1 VNVVSIAHGIPCKQT
16 AIALILAHAVTH
28 LEPCEHHATHA
39 QLAELEEADRFAHP
53 KGEQQFREQIWTH
66 ARVAV
71 TGSVAHRAG
80 TRSRPGRAAL
90 NFASDVL
97 AHART
102 IDGLRRYNGIRAK
115 RHGPSEATHRRGVR
129 QLGELSCI
137 EDFGASQSPSRET
150 PENAGSS
157 MKHLLTTS
165 VAGQDP
171 PSLFSHVSDWPE
183 FRNAGLPARA
193 RIGHNKVTPENWLS
207 IQTAPVWGIA
217 LWDIPDKQLG
227 IRPKSDLVSL
237 EIPDFFERLTEVVER
252 ISLLPFY
259 LAALGPLWRDAW
271 DLETYQ
277 RWGFGRSII
286 DHGWG
291 CAFRGVGH
299 DRLVSRR
306 WLDFGPWRVIRRP
319 HDTTFIQF
327 HDLAITDPAEA
338 YAQAKVGHERMGISP
353 SGGYIAWHY
362 ENLLKGADA
371 VSGLY
376 QPATRT
382 LEIVVGP
389 GNEVKQGQMICQCAR
404 RLHHRIKQPIND
416 RIDHVAYVFMDRG
429 DAQAH
434 LHELWL
440 RELQCWYVDERGK
453 HRLDADYHP
462 TPQPPAWVANLKANA
477 VNDV

>member
-1 VNVVSIAHGIPCKQT
+1 M
-16 AIALILAHAVTH
+16 
-28 LEPCEHHATHA
+28 
-39 QLAELEEADRFAHP
+39 R
-53 KGEQQFREQIWTH
+53 
-66 ARVAV
+66 
-71 TGSVAHRAG
+71 
-80 TRSRPGRAAL
+80 
-90 NFASDVL
+90 
-97 AHART
+97 
-102 IDGLRRYNGIRAK
+102 
-115 RHGPSEATHRRGVR
+115 
-129 QLGELSCI
+129 
-137 EDFGASQSPSRET
+137 
-150 PENAGSS
+150 
-157 MKHLLTTS
+157 HLLTAS
-165 VAGQDP
+165 VAGADP
-171 PSLFSHVSDWPE
+171 LSLFDQIASWPE
-183 FRNAGLPARA
+183 FRDELPSSAD
-193 RIGHNKVTPENWLS
+193 IGHDEIAPGEWRL
-207 IQTAPVWGIA
+207 IRTAKTSGIA
-217 LWDIPDKQLG
+217 FWNGYRKQLG
-227 IRPKSDLVSL
+227 IRPKSDLITI
-237 EIPDFFERLTEVVER
+237 EIPQCFDQLRDVVGR
-252 ISLLPFY
+252 VTPLPFCL
-259 LAALGPLWRDAW
+259 LAFGKLWLDAW
-271 DLETYQ
+271 KLDAGYQ

-376 QPATRT
+376 QPETRT

-389 GNEVKQGQMICQCAR
+389 GNEVTQGQMICQCAR
-404 RLHHRIKQPIND
+404 RLHHRLTKPVND

-453 HRLDADYHP
+453 HRLDVDYHP